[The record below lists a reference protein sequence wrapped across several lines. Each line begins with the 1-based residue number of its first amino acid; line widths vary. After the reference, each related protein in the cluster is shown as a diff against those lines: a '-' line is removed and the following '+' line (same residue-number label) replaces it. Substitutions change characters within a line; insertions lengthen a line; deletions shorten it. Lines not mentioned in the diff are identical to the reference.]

1 MEITNR
7 RKMLAASISDRGF
20 SRPSSAV
27 ERRNEGF
34 TQLGIYFGFTL
45 AADENSIASRS
56 VLWLPLNLKIRTNEA
71 RSLT

>member
-34 TQLGIYFGFTL
+34 TLGIYFGFTL
-45 AADENSIASRS
+45 AADENSIA
-56 VLWLPLNLKIRTNEA
+56 LNLKIRTNEA

>member
-27 ERRNEGF
+27 ERRNEGLHV
-34 TQLGIYFGFTL
+34 LGIYFGFTL

-56 VLWLPLNLKIRTNEA
+56 VLWASVKFKNTHE
-71 RSLT
+71 

>member
-1 MEITNR
+1 
-7 RKMLAASISDRGF
+7 MLAASISDRGF

-34 TQLGIYFGFTL
+34 TLGIYFGFTL
-45 AADENSIASRS
+45 AADENSIVSRS